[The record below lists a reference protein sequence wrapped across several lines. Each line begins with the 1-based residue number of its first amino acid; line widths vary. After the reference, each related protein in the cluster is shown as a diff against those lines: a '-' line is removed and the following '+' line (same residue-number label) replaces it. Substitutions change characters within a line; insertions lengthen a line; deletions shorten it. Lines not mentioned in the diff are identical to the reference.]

1 MTNRTCYI
9 PGCTRT
15 PPKHKSRCSTC
26 AHRIRLYG
34 DPTIAR
40 YPLDPVVID
49 AAVRDRRAPAGMRL
63 RERRDA
69 GLKLTDLGLPAT
81 EIARIFGVAPRT
93 VTRWRAARRADMQQA
108 A

>member
-1 MTNRTCYI
+1 MTVRICRI

-15 PPKHKSRCSTC
+15 PPPHKGRCSAC

-34 DPTIAR
+34 DPTVAR

-63 RERRDA
+63 RERRAA

-81 EIARIFGVAPRT
+81 EIARIFDVSPRT
-93 VTRWRAARRADMQQA
+93 VIRWRARRRADMQQA